1 MSQSWKMYQTTSW
14 NTESAMIAYGISG
27 DTPFPAPKKEPT
39 IRMSSMMMV
48 AQNVACP
55 MRSWITEGRYF
66 TLSITVMPPYDQ
78 RVRCFQSLPNVSGT
92 TVQASEL
99 MADFTLH
106 PEVLRR
112 VVIS

>member
-1 MSQSWKMYQTTSW
+1 MSHSWKMYQTASW
-14 NTESAMIAYGISG
+14 NTESAMMAYGISG
-27 DTPFPAPKKEPT
+27 DTPLPVLKNEPT

-48 AQNVACP
+48 AQNVAWP
-55 MRSWITEGRYF
+55 MRSWSTDGKYL

-92 TVQASEL
+92 TVHASEL
-99 MADFTLH
+99 IADFTLQ
-106 PEVLRR
+106 PEVFKR